1 MTILYYYLFIKKDI
15 SKSIRENIL
24 YSKSVWKVLVN
35 IIYGAISFIAIPL
48 SYSWF
53 LVYLNNWI
61 AMSLVS
67 SGLIENKVITFM
79 LVCFFT
85 IFLIDIV
92 GLLLILVLG
101 TVTLAFFMIMARYFG
116 EPFDR
121 ESQIKNI
128 KMVKKINKL
137 LDK

>member
-1 MTILYYYLFIKKDI
+1 MTVLYYYLFINKGI
-15 SKSIRENIL
+15 LKSIRENIL

-35 IIYGAISFIAIPL
+35 IIYGAISFNAIPL

-67 SGLIENKVITFM
+67 SGSIENKVMAFM
-79 LVCFFT
+79 LLCFLIISF
-85 IFLIDIV
+85 IDIV
-92 GLLLILVLG
+92 GLLLIVVLG
-101 TVTLAFFMIMARYFG
+101 TVTLAFMILKRFFFKL
-116 EPFDR
+116 FDMEQQNENR
-121 ESQIKNI
+121 ERVKNI
-128 KMVKKINKL
+128 NKP

>member
-1 MTILYYYLFIKKDI
+1 
-15 SKSIRENIL
+15 
-24 YSKSVWKVLVN
+24 
-35 IIYGAISFIAIPL
+35 
-48 SYSWF
+48 
-53 LVYLNNWI
+53 
-61 AMSLVS
+61 
-67 SGLIENKVITFM
+67 M

-85 IFLIDIV
+85 ISLIDIV

-116 EPFDR
+116 ELFDR

>member
-1 MTILYYYLFIKKDI
+1 MTILYYYLFIKKGI

-85 IFLIDIV
+85 ISLIDIV

-116 EPFDR
+116 
-121 ESQIKNI
+121 
-128 KMVKKINKL
+128 
-137 LDK
+137 

>member
-1 MTILYYYLFIKKDI
+1 M
-15 SKSIRENIL
+15 KSIRENIL

-35 IIYGAISFIAIPL
+35 IIYGAISFNAIPL

-67 SGLIENKVITFM
+67 SGSIENKVMAFM
-79 LVCFFT
+79 LLCFLIISF
-85 IFLIDIV
+85 IDIV
-92 GLLLILVLG
+92 GLLLIVVLG
-101 TVTLAFFMIMARYFG
+101 TVTLAFMILKRFFFKL
-116 EPFDR
+116 FDMEQQNENR
-121 ESQIKNI
+121 ERVKNI
-128 KMVKKINKL
+128 NKP

>member
-1 MTILYYYLFIKKDI
+1 MTVLYYYLFINKGI
-15 SKSIRENIL
+15 LKSIRENIL

-35 IIYGAISFIAIPL
+35 IIYGAISFNAIPL

-53 LVYLNNWI
+53 LVYINNWI

-67 SGLIENKVITFM
+67 SGSIENKVMAFM
-79 LVCFFT
+79 LLCFLIISF
-85 IFLIDIV
+85 IDIV

-101 TVTLAFFMIMARYFG
+101 TVTLAFMTMARYFG
-116 EPFDR
+116 ELFDR

>member
-1 MTILYYYLFIKKDI
+1 MTILYYYLFIKKGI

-35 IIYGAISFIAIPL
+35 IIYGAISFSAIPL

-67 SGLIENKVITFM
+67 SGLIENKVMAFM
-79 LVCFFT
+79 LLCFLIISF
-85 IFLIDIV
+85 IDIV
-92 GLLLILVLG
+92 GLILIVVFG
-101 TVTLAFFMIMARYFG
+101 TVTLAFMILKRFFFKLFDM
-116 EPFDR
+116 EQQNEDR
-121 ESQIKNI
+121 ERLKRAYKSL
-128 KMVKKINKL
+128 NK
-137 LDK
+137 

>member
-85 IFLIDIV
+85 ISLIDIV
-92 GLLLILVLG
+92 VLLLILVLG

-116 EPFDR
+116 GLFDR

>member
-1 MTILYYYLFIKKDI
+1 MTILYYYLFIKKGI

-79 LVCFFT
+79 LWCFFT
-85 IFLIDIV
+85 ISFIDIV

-101 TVTLAFFMIMARYFG
+101 TVTLAFMIMSRYFD
-116 EPFDR
+116 ELFDR
-121 ESQIKNI
+121 ERQNENREKLKRAYKSL
-128 KMVKKINKL
+128 NK
-137 LDK
+137 

>member
-15 SKSIRENIL
+15 LKSIRENIL

-48 SYSWF
+48 SYFWF

-85 IFLIDIV
+85 ISLIDIV

-116 EPFDR
+116 ELSDR